1 MLSNRQI
8 NAAPLAPVV
17 RVAVMGIN
25 ATDGVLMAE
34 QPAEKLSH
42 HSSP

>member
-17 RVAVMGIN
+17 RITVVGIN
-25 ATDGVLMAE
+25 AADDVLMA
-34 QPAEKLSH
+34 K
-42 HSSP
+42 

>member
-25 ATDGVLMAE
+25 ATDDVFMAE

-42 HSSP
+42 RFSP